1 MQTPVQAEAMLGDA
15 IKRAEEVDV
24 AFLDSQRLE
33 GDFSE
38 TGAKRLVSALEA
50 MLPHFDLVGE
60 AGKVQGELLEEGR
73 LGPDLTRKL
82 LYVVDAINDAVD
94 DSILSAE
101 MECDLE
107 TIRRDEDLTYLA
119 GKIRRAASD
128 RGFRRWLEEEIEEE
142 EEERAEMMA
151 SKPAEEED
159 GAEALFMARM

>member
-1 MQTPVQAEAMLGDA
+1 
-15 IKRAEEVDV
+15 
-24 AFLDSQRLE
+24 
-33 GDFSE
+33 
-38 TGAKRLVSALEA
+38 
-50 MLPHFDLVGE
+50 
-60 AGKVQGELLEEGR
+60 
-73 LGPDLTRKL
+73 
-82 LYVVDAINDAVD
+82 
-94 DSILSAE
+94 

>member
-38 TGAKRLVSALEA
+38 TGAKRLASALEA
-50 MLPHFDLVGE
+50 MLPHFDLDGD

-94 DSILSAE
+94 DSVLSAE

-107 TIRRDEDLTYLA
+107 TIRDNFFAKSWRKRSCRIVWKSL
-119 GKIRRAASD
+119 I
-128 RGFRRWLEEEIEEE
+128 EIC
-142 EEERAEMMA
+142 RKK
-151 SKPAEEED
+151 SHRSNSRQFFLLNFWK
-159 GAEALFMARM
+159 